1 MLIVAPRDLLTN
13 PLPKESVNERLID
26 HELFL
31 FDSEDS
37 NCQVHTLN
45 GGAALIWYLCD
56 GARDVQSIAHEIAT
70 GFDLKKRD
78 VLPDVRAAVARF
90 HELNLL
96 EP

>member
-1 MLIVAPRDLLTN
+1 MVIGAARDLPTK
-13 PLPKESVNERLID
+13 PLPKDSVHERFID
-26 HELFL
+26 QELFL

-37 NCQVHTLN
+37 SCTVHTLN

-70 GFDLKKRD
+70 YFDRSEQE

-90 HELNLL
+90 HELSLL
-96 EP
+96 ET